1 MTQIQNKSKRYMD
14 LNKFKILLE
23 KFNESNKLDGV
34 FYIKNKKTYTAELI
48 GKKYLLYQRIRKG
61 GYRFAQDR
69 TQSRE
74 TIIQISVIT
83 PSHNINL
90 TNKFEEFMEMN
101 GCIMTLV
108 DDYFNDDDNY
118 AVSIYETYIKE

>member
-23 KFNESNKLDGV
+23 KFNESDGV